1 MLTRWTE
8 VLPVGTLRQAAITG
22 GFDVREVGTQLERI
36 AHELEGDMIEALVGP
51 IQRQGPDEL
60 PTVDAAFLAEIQI
73 GSFVRELIPR
83 QLANL
88 REILAVLFE
97 QGPEPDIL
105 AAIQQTTG
113 LTKFQTRAVENFRL
127 RQLGIG
133 QPPDV
138 TAFRTKT
145 YAKRLLSRR
154 ANLIARHE
162 SVTLANRIVEDR
174 ARAAGGMLKQWVSAR
189 DGGVEGI
196 CLSLDVGTR
205 IPIADSFV
213 SSFGSFGRPPA
224 HIGCRCILEIVK
236 ATVAALSFALRRNRI
251 FVPSSYRRAA

>member
-1 MLTRWTE
+1 MLSQWTE
-8 VLPVGTLRQAAITG
+8 VLSVGTLRQAAIAG
-22 GFDVREVGTQLERI
+22 GFDVREVGGMLDRI
-36 AHELEGDMIEALVGP
+36 AQDLQGDMIEALVGP
-51 IQRQGPDEL
+51 IRRQGPGDEL
-60 PTVDAAFLAEIQI
+60 PPIDAARLAELQI
-73 GSFVRELIPR
+73 GEFVRELSKR
-83 QLANL
+83 QLVNL
-88 REILAVLFE
+88 REILAILFE

-138 TAFRTKT
+138 AAFRTKA

-189 DGGVEGI
+189 DGGVEDI
-196 CLSLDVGTR
+196 CLSLDNGRR
-205 IPIADSFV
+205 IPIGDSFV
-213 SSFGSFGRPPA
+213 GLITVGRPPA
-224 HIGCRCILEIVK
+224 HIGCRCILEILK
-236 ATVAALSFALRRNRI
+236 ATVLTLSRSRI